1 MELNV
6 LSSAQQH
13 IRTKKKK
20 EKKEKKK
27 EKKEKKV
34 GVGGVGVGVGVSGE
48 DADSADARTEGM
60 VKCVSGSKEGPID
73 RAVMHTED
81 PQSCNTLSATPT
93 PTPLSARLSFLW
105 LTHFVL
111 NHLPR
116 KKKKKKKKKKKEEE
130 EDPKA

>member
-1 MELNV
+1 M
-6 LSSAQQH
+6 
-13 IRTKKKK
+13 
-20 EKKEKKK
+20 
-27 EKKEKKV
+27 
-34 GVGGVGVGVGVSGE
+34 SGE

-111 NHLPR
+111 NHLSR
-116 KKKKKKKKKKKEEE
+116 KRRKIKKIKKEE
-130 EDPKA
+130 EDPKAPKGYKK